1 MNKLFQK
8 KSKFKKETLMPYQI
22 KKNIRR
28 YKRKG
33 IKRQLAI
40 YKISR
45 KPNRKKKK
53 KKKKEKIMVENVTAF
68 AENFLLV
75 RELSKLKQLE
85 AKVARGI
92 LQEALEERDEEETKR
107 GGKLVMP
114 G

>member
-1 MNKLFQK
+1 
-8 KSKFKKETLMPYQI
+8 
-22 KKNIRR
+22 
-28 YKRKG
+28 
-33 IKRQLAI
+33 
-40 YKISR
+40 
-45 KPNRKKKK
+45 
-53 KKKKEKIMVENVTAF
+53 MVENVTAF